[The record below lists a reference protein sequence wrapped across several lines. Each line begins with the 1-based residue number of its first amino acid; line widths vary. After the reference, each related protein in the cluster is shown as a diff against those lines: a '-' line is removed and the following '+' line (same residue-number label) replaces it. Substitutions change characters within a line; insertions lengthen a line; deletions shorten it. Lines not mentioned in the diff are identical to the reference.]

1 MTLDKGKLNHI
12 YTIHRINNDGEI
24 RKRLLDMGFTVGTKV
39 QIIKVAPLQDPIEV
53 SLRGYNISIR
63 REDCKQIIVS

>member
-24 RKRLLDMGFTVGTKV
+24 RTFTVVTEKLNPNKCYFLK
-39 QIIKVAPLQDPIEV
+39 IIDYK
-53 SLRGYNISIR
+53 S
-63 REDCKQIIVS
+63 